1 VSEANDA
8 AKAALNE
15 IKAAEGSKSA
25 ETNEGKQIPVSDG
38 TDNYTDIENKAAEM
52 GWSPEG
58 VAGKRNLSAEEFVD
72 RQGLYDDIKSLKK
85 SNKQLRD
92 GVAAMTEMQDGIRK
106 RERDKT
112 IKELTAEK
120 REALEDENYDRVIKI
135 DEDLAEVRK
144 EAEAPAT
151 NHAWDGW
158 VEDNPWYRSNTEM
171 QQFADMTGAGI
182 NAMHE
187 GKMPMN
193 EVYDLVRKQ
202 VEARFPEE
210 FDTSNANR
218 RRQSAVEGA
227 GQGRQGS
234 GGGGKPTRY
243 TAADLPEGD
252 RENMAMVRRATGMS
266 EQDYLKSYFG

>member
-1 VSEANDA
+1 MSEANDA
-8 AKAALNE
+8 AKAALNG
-15 IKAAEGSKSA
+15 IKAAEGSKPG
-25 ETNEGKQIPVSDG
+25 EGKVVPVSDG
-38 TDNYTDIENKAAEM
+38 TDNYTDIENTAADM

-58 VAGKRNLSAEEFVD
+58 VEGKRNLSAEEFVD

-106 RERDKT
+106 REREKT
-112 IKELTAEK
+112 IKELTDEK
-120 REALEDENYDRVIKI
+120 REALGEEDYDRVIKI
-135 DEDLAEVRK
+135 DEDLAEVRA
-144 EAEAPAT
+144 EAEKPVT
-151 NHAWDGW
+151 NTAWNSW
-158 VEDNPWYRSNTEM
+158 VDDNPWYRSNTEM

-182 NAMHE
+182 NAMQD

-210 FDTSNANR
+210 FDKSNANR

-243 TAADLPEGD
+243 TASDLPEGD